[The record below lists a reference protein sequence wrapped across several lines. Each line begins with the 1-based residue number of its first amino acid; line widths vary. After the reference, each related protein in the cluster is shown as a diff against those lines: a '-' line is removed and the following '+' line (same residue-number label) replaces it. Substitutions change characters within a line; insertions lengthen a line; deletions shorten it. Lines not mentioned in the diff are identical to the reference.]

1 MSRSISTTQLYN
13 RLNELLRVAN
23 AATCNF
29 PKSVRYTIGAEII
42 QRSVRMLTDFAEA
55 YHCSGKTSIE
65 KMNNLLANLETVKVL
80 SSMAIE
86 NRWIYG
92 QKKSGRLIRLLDS
105 ISIQST
111 ALRNAFVSR
120 FAKDE
125 KSGAYETKVSATD
138 ASSD

>member
-1 MSRSISTTQLYN
+1 
-13 RLNELLRVAN
+13 
-23 AATCNF
+23 
-29 PKSVRYTIGAEII
+29 VRYTIGAEII

-86 NRWIYG
+86 NRWVSG
-92 QKKSGRLIRLLDS
+92 KQKSGHLIKILES
-105 ISIQST
+105 ITVQAT
-111 ALRNAFVSR
+111 ALRNSFVSR

-125 KSGAYETKVSATD
+125 KRDTPDQGPT
-138 ASSD
+138 